1 MLNIDSGERNERM
14 ANQFMRAD
22 EVAKELGISRS
33 YAYKLIRQLNQEL
46 KERGFLTIAGRINRD
61 YLKERLYAAE
71 SGVKQNVGLYNRS
84 WWRQTPRKGMS
95 FPLKIKPSCGVQAKD
110 RTPVRRQ
117 TSSTTSFRRTI

>member
-1 MLNIDSGERNERM
+1 MLNIDTGERDEQM

-61 YLKERLYAAE
+61 YLKERLYASE
-71 SGVKQNVGLYNRS
+71 SGVKQNVGL
-84 WWRQTPRKGMS
+84 
-95 FPLKIKPSCGVQAKD
+95 
-110 RTPVRRQ
+110 
-117 TSSTTSFRRTI
+117 

>member
-1 MLNIDSGERNERM
+1 MLSVDTGERDERM

-61 YLKERLYAAE
+61 YLKERLYAVE
-71 SGVKQNVGLYNRS
+71 SGVKQNVGL
-84 WWRQTPRKGMS
+84 
-95 FPLKIKPSCGVQAKD
+95 
-110 RTPVRRQ
+110 
-117 TSSTTSFRRTI
+117 

>member
-1 MLNIDSGERNERM
+1 MLNLDSEERDERM

-61 YLKERLYAAE
+61 YLKERLYTAE
-71 SGVKQNVGLYNRS
+71 SGVKQNVGL
-84 WWRQTPRKGMS
+84 
-95 FPLKIKPSCGVQAKD
+95 
-110 RTPVRRQ
+110 
-117 TSSTTSFRRTI
+117 

>member
-1 MLNIDSGERNERM
+1 MLNEDTGERDERM

-61 YLKERLYAAE
+61 YLKERLYTAE
-71 SGVKQNVGLYNRS
+71 SGVKKNVCL
-84 WWRQTPRKGMS
+84 
-95 FPLKIKPSCGVQAKD
+95 
-110 RTPVRRQ
+110 
-117 TSSTTSFRRTI
+117 

>member
-1 MLNIDSGERNERM
+1 MLNIDTGERDERM

-61 YLKERLYAAE
+61 YLKERLYTAE
-71 SGVKQNVGLYNRS
+71 SGVKKNVCL
-84 WWRQTPRKGMS
+84 
-95 FPLKIKPSCGVQAKD
+95 
-110 RTPVRRQ
+110 
-117 TSSTTSFRRTI
+117 

>member
-1 MLNIDSGERNERM
+1 M

-61 YLKERLYAAE
+61 YLNERLYTAE
-71 SGVKQNVGLYNRS
+71 SGVKQNVGL
-84 WWRQTPRKGMS
+84 
-95 FPLKIKPSCGVQAKD
+95 
-110 RTPVRRQ
+110 
-117 TSSTTSFRRTI
+117 

>member
-1 MLNIDSGERNERM
+1 MLNKNAGERDERM

-33 YAYKLIRQLNQEL
+33 YAYKLIRKLNHEL

-71 SGVKQNVGLYNRS
+71 SGVKQNVGL
-84 WWRQTPRKGMS
+84 
-95 FPLKIKPSCGVQAKD
+95 
-110 RTPVRRQ
+110 
-117 TSSTTSFRRTI
+117 

>member
-1 MLNIDSGERNERM
+1 MLNIDTGEGDERM

-61 YLKERLYAAE
+61 YLKERLYTAE
-71 SGVKQNVGLYNRS
+71 SGVKQNVGL
-84 WWRQTPRKGMS
+84 
-95 FPLKIKPSCGVQAKD
+95 
-110 RTPVRRQ
+110 
-117 TSSTTSFRRTI
+117 

>member
-61 YLKERLYAAE
+61 YLKERLYASE
-71 SGVKQNVGLYNRS
+71 SGVKQNVGL
-84 WWRQTPRKGMS
+84 
-95 FPLKIKPSCGVQAKD
+95 
-110 RTPVRRQ
+110 
-117 TSSTTSFRRTI
+117 

>member
-1 MLNIDSGERNERM
+1 M

-61 YLKERLYAAE
+61 YLKERLYTAE
-71 SGVKQNVGLYNRS
+71 SGVKQNVGLQGRKNREMVCAGLV
-84 WWRQTPRKGMS
+84 P
-95 FPLKIKPSCGVQAKD
+95 
-110 RTPVRRQ
+110 
-117 TSSTTSFRRTI
+117 

>member
-1 MLNIDSGERNERM
+1 MLNIDIGERDERM

-61 YLKERLYAAE
+61 YLKERLYASE
-71 SGVKQNVGLYNRS
+71 SVVKQNVGL
-84 WWRQTPRKGMS
+84 
-95 FPLKIKPSCGVQAKD
+95 
-110 RTPVRRQ
+110 
-117 TSSTTSFRRTI
+117 

>member
-1 MLNIDSGERNERM
+1 MLNIDTRERDERM

-61 YLKERLYAAE
+61 YLKERLYTAE
-71 SGVKQNVGLYNRS
+71 RGVKQNVSL
-84 WWRQTPRKGMS
+84 
-95 FPLKIKPSCGVQAKD
+95 
-110 RTPVRRQ
+110 
-117 TSSTTSFRRTI
+117 

>member
-1 MLNIDSGERNERM
+1 MLNIDTGERDERM

-61 YLKERLYAAE
+61 YLRERLYTAE
-71 SGVKQNVGLYNRS
+71 SGVKQNVGL
-84 WWRQTPRKGMS
+84 
-95 FPLKIKPSCGVQAKD
+95 
-110 RTPVRRQ
+110 
-117 TSSTTSFRRTI
+117 

>member
-1 MLNIDSGERNERM
+1 MLNIGTRERDVRM

-61 YLKERLYAAE
+61 YLKERLYTAE
-71 SGVKQNVGLYNRS
+71 SGVKQNVGL
-84 WWRQTPRKGMS
+84 
-95 FPLKIKPSCGVQAKD
+95 
-110 RTPVRRQ
+110 
-117 TSSTTSFRRTI
+117 

>member
-1 MLNIDSGERNERM
+1 MLNVDTGERDARM

-61 YLKERLYAAE
+61 YLKERLYTAE
-71 SGVKQNVGLYNRS
+71 RGVKQNVSL
-84 WWRQTPRKGMS
+84 
-95 FPLKIKPSCGVQAKD
+95 
-110 RTPVRRQ
+110 
-117 TSSTTSFRRTI
+117 

>member
-1 MLNIDSGERNERM
+1 MLNIDTRGRDERM

-61 YLKERLYAAE
+61 YLKERLYTAE
-71 SGVKQNVGLYNRS
+71 SWVKQNVGL
-84 WWRQTPRKGMS
+84 
-95 FPLKIKPSCGVQAKD
+95 
-110 RTPVRRQ
+110 
-117 TSSTTSFRRTI
+117 

>member
-1 MLNIDSGERNERM
+1 M

-61 YLKERLYAAE
+61 YLKERLYAEE
-71 SGVKQNVGLYNRS
+71 SGVKQNVGL
-84 WWRQTPRKGMS
+84 
-95 FPLKIKPSCGVQAKD
+95 
-110 RTPVRRQ
+110 
-117 TSSTTSFRRTI
+117 

>member
-1 MLNIDSGERNERM
+1 MLNIDTGERDERM

-61 YLKERLYAAE
+61 YLKERLYTAE
-71 SGVKQNVGLYNRS
+71 SGVKQNVGL
-84 WWRQTPRKGMS
+84 
-95 FPLKIKPSCGVQAKD
+95 
-110 RTPVRRQ
+110 
-117 TSSTTSFRRTI
+117 

>member
-61 YLKERLYAAE
+61 YLKERLYTAE
-71 SGVKQNVGLYNRS
+71 SGVKQNVSL
-84 WWRQTPRKGMS
+84 
-95 FPLKIKPSCGVQAKD
+95 
-110 RTPVRRQ
+110 
-117 TSSTTSFRRTI
+117 